1 MKFIRTNWEDIK
13 IKNEIDKLI
22 SNYDDGELFVEEVY
36 SENILLDD
44 NKIKSATYDNDKGF
58 GLRTVNEDQ
67 IKFYHSSDLNEESF
81 KRALK
86 AITYNNN
93 PKVQKKNYLKTNKQL
108 YENCNPLNLITLK
121 YKINL
126 LEKINIYA
134 RKLDESVKEV
144 SVSLN
149 GNFQK
154 IEVVKEGGNIFYDSR
169 PLVRMNVTVS
179 VEKQG
184 KIETGSYGFGGR
196 HMYEKLFLT
205 KNWRHAVDNAYK
217 QANVKLIAKA
227 TPAGEQTVVLGPGW
241 PGILL
246 HEAIG
251 HGLEGDFNR
260 KKTSAFYDLVG
271 KKVASE
277 QGTIVDDG
285 TIPERRGSLT
295 IDDEGTPSQN
305 TMLIE
310 NGILKG
316 FMHDRLNAK
325 LMGKKSTGNGRRQ
338 SYSHIP
344 MPRMT
349 NTYML
354 SGDYEHE
361 ELISSTKKGIYATQF
376 SGGQVDITSG
386 KFVFSASEA
395 YEIVNGKIGKPLKGA
410 TLIGNGPEILKEV
423 SMVGNNLKLDNGI
436 GTCGKEGQMVPV
448 GVGQPSL
455 KIKKLTVGGTL

>member
-1 MKFIRTNWEDIK
+1 MTLIK
-13 IKNEIDKLI
+13 KKWDDKLI
-22 SNYDDGELFVEEVY
+22 ISKVDGLMSKFDDGELFIEEVY
-36 SENILLDD
+36 SENILFDD
-44 NKIKSATYDNDKGF
+44 NKIKNASFDQDKGF
-58 GLRTVNEDQ
+58 GLRTVKDDTIN
-67 IKFYHSSDLNEESF
+67 FFHSSDLSQESF
-81 KRALK
+81 LYGVK
-86 AITYNNN
+86 AINNHHTSNVKKKNNLKTNDSLYENNN
-93 PKVQKKNYLKTNKQL
+93 PISLVSLKK
-108 YENCNPLNLITLK
+108 
-121 YKINL
+121 KINL
-126 LEKINIYA
+126 LEKINSYA
-134 RKLDESVKEV
+134 RKLSNKVKEV

-149 GNFQK
+149 GSYQN
-154 IEVVKEGGNIFYDSR
+154 IEVIKRNGDFFYDSR
-169 PLVRMNVTVS
+169 PLVRLNVNVS
-179 VEKQG
+179 VEKNG
-184 KIETGSYGFGGR
+184 KIETGSFGMGGR
-196 HMYEKLFLT
+196 YMYDRLF
-205 KNWRHAVDNAYK
+205 KKSEWKCAIDSAFS
-217 QANVKLIAKA
+217 QANLKLIALQ

-260 KKTSAFYDLVG
+260 KKTSAFHDLVG
-271 KKVASE
+271 KKVASD
-277 QGTIVDDG
+277 QITIVDDG

-305 TMLIE
+305 TTLIE
-310 NGILKG
+310 NGVLKG
-316 FMHDRLNAK
+316 FMYDRLNAK
-325 LMGKKSTGNGRRQ
+325 LMNQPTTGNGRRQ

-354 SGDYEHE
+354 SGKYEHE

-395 YEIVNGKIGKPLKGA
+395 FEINNGKIGKPLKGA

-423 SMVGNNLKLDNGI
+423 MMVGNNLKLDNGI

-455 KIKKLTVGGTL
+455 KIKKLTVGGTV